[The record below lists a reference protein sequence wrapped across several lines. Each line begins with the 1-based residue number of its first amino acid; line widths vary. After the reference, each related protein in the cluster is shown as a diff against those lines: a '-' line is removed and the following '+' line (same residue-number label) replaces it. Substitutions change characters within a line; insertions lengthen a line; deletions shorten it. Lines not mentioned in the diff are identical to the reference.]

1 MRISDLSS
9 DVCSSD
15 LSPVRLAFLPV
26 SDAGFGA
33 QVLPFDGG
41 AACGAGR
48 ARTGQSFAIAM
59 DVFDRALGTGRLAP
73 GLTPSTQRE
82 QHRMKGLAF
91 RGRAILMAGRTLAVE
106 APLDHAVRL
115 EPFQPYR
122 EDLRRCAG
130 MRLDQIGRAH
140 V

>member
-33 QVLPFDGG
+33 QVFPFDGG

-82 QHRMKGLAF
+82 QHRMTGLAF
-91 RGRAILMAGRTLAVE
+91 
-106 APLDHAVRL
+106 P
-115 EPFQPYR
+115 
-122 EDLRRCAG
+122 
-130 MRLDQIGRAH
+130 IGRASWRER
-140 V
+140 VCQYV